1 MPTKK
6 ALEIS
11 FGLSPKVAAPPPL
24 NACAALAIPIAP
36 AIRAVSISRRL
47 RQVGL
52 YASRLL
58 RLEERPALWL
68 HQRDRRTRTDF
79 RFNSAGNRITGRHD
93 LIDRGSG
100 LAAPAILAEI
110 HDHVSSATY
119 RTDAAQSGGVMPDFY
134 APKIQPGSIRSGT
147 VLYDINGH
155 VAIVYAVESDGRVL
169 YMSADPDATVTR
181 SVYGAQ
187 FGQGSAA
194 LGGGF
199 KNFRPVKLV
208 GATLK
213 NGAYVGGRLA
223 IAANSDIADFSLE
236 QYRGN
241 KADATGDGPDAM
253 FYYRDAPVDLFQ
265 YVRGAMSG
273 GTYVFDPV
281 YELKAGIDKLCQS
294 LQERSKYVDAA
305 IQAGIDKKNE
315 PDFLPGNIYASENE
329 EWEAYAT
336 PSRDASLKNSFSQ
349 LYVDLM
355 KFIFAASTRIP
366 AGSRKPLSS
375 ATFRKPMTKR
385 P

>member
-1 MPTKK
+1 MRAWLALLAMLFCVGLPLSAK
-6 ALEIS
+6 ADSTWRIQRTEWTDADEKG
-11 FGLSPKVAAPPPL
+11 FGDF
-24 NACAALAIPIAP
+24 
-36 AIRAVSISRRL
+36 IRAIADSGCSTTVECMRGPGNPYRASDPRGIDFEADCAKWVYTL
-47 RQVGL
+47 RAYYAWKNGL
-52 YASRLL
+52 PFGYTNEIAGRG
-58 RLEERPALWL
+58 
-68 HQRDRRTRTDF
+68 TDF

-155 VAIVYAVESDGRVL
+155 VAIVYAVENDGRVL

-187 FGQGSAA
+187 FGQGSAG

-223 IAANSDIADFSLE
+223 
-236 QYRGN
+236 
-241 KADATGDGPDAM
+241 
-253 FYYRDAPVDLFQ
+253 
-265 YVRGAMSG
+265 
-273 GTYVFDPV
+273 
-281 YELKAGIDKLCQS
+281 
-294 LQERSKYVDAA
+294 
-305 IQAGIDKKNE
+305 
-315 PDFLPGNIYASENE
+315 
-329 EWEAYAT
+329 
-336 PSRDASLKNSFSQ
+336 
-349 LYVDLM
+349 
-355 KFIFAASTRIP
+355 
-366 AGSRKPLSS
+366 
-375 ATFRKPMTKR
+375 
-385 P
+385 